1 MAIHNNEIRDI
12 LEKVADLLEIR
23 GENPFRVRAYHEAA
37 RVVESM
43 SEQIVRLV
51 GDNQDLTQYRGI
63 GNDMANKIREIV
75 ETGTLSKFEELR
87 AEVPLSLLDMLQV
100 PSLGPRKISLIYNK
114 LGVTTLEELKEAAV
128 KGKIAELKGFGEKSQ
143 QNILDSLDRI
153 EEAGD
158 SRMLWSDA
166 EPFAR
171 ALEKYIR
178 KVEGVRQVR
187 MAGSFRRGRETVGDL
202 DVLATCLRG
211 YEEKLMAAFVAFED
225 AKQVLAR
232 GRTKSSI
239 VLRCGLQVDLR
250 IVPQASFGAAL
261 HYFTGS
267 KAHNIAVRKL
277 GTDLGYKINEYGVY
291 QGEKRIAGKTEKSVY
306 ESAGLVYIE
315 PELRENLGE
324 IEAAEDN
331 RLPVLVKRSD
341 IRGDLHAH
349 TRRSDGHGSLEEMA
363 RAAKALG
370 YEYLAITEHSQKV
383 AMAGGLNEKQ
393 VRAHMENI
401 DRVNEKLK
409 GFCLLKAMEVDILAD
424 GSLDLA
430 DSVLRELD
438 MAVCSVHYQQRLAM
452 KKQTERI
459 IRAMDNP
466 NFDILGHPTARLI
479 NTRDPMEIDLEK
491 IIEAAKERNVVIELN
506 AQPDRL
512 DLPHA
517 YCKMAADLGV
527 KIALSTDAHSM
538 ENLGLIR
545 NGIIAA
551 RRGWLTR
558 EDIINTRPLPEL
570 RKLLRRG
577 R

>member
-1 MAIHNNEIRDI
+1 MAIHNNEIRDV

-51 GDNQDLTQYRGI
+51 ADNQDLTQYRGI
-63 GNDMANKIREIV
+63 GKDMAGKIREIA
-75 ETGTLSKFEELR
+75 ETGTLSQLEELR
-87 AEVPLSLLDMLQV
+87 AEVPLTLLDMLQV
-100 PSLGPRKISLIYNK
+100 PSLGPRKISLIYHK

-128 KGKIAELKGFGEKSQ
+128 KGKITQLKGFGEKSQ

-171 ALEKYIR
+171 ALEKYVR

-225 AKQVLAR
+225 TKQVLAR

-250 IVPQASFGAAL
+250 IVPQVSFGAAL

-277 GTDLGYKINEYGVY
+277 GTDRGYKINEYGVY

-401 DRVNEKLK
+401 DQVNAKLK

-424 GSLDLA
+424 GRLDLA

-438 MAVCSVHYQQRLAM
+438 MTVCSVHYQQRLPM

-466 NFDILGHPTARLI
+466 NFDILGHPIARLI

-491 IIEAAKERNVVIELN
+491 IIEAAKERKVVIELN

-512 DLPHA
+512 DLPHS

-538 ENLGLIR
+538 DNLDLIR

-558 EDIINTRPLPEL
+558 DDIINTRPLSEL

-577 R
+577 Q

>member
-51 GDNQDLTQYRGI
+51 ADNQDLTQYRGI
-63 GNDMANKIREIV
+63 GKDMAGKIREIV
-75 ETGTLSKFEELR
+75 ETGTLSQFEALR
-87 AEVPLSLLDMLQV
+87 AEMPLTLLDMLQV

-114 LGVTTLEELKEAAV
+114 LGVTTLEELKDAAV
-128 KGKIAELKGFGEKSQ
+128 QGKIAQLSGFGEKSQ

-153 EEAGD
+153 EEAEE

-187 MAGSFRRGRETVGDL
+187 VAGSFRRGRETVGDL
-202 DVLATCLRG
+202 DILATCLRG
-211 YEEKLMAAFVAFED
+211 YEEKLMTAFVVFED
-225 AKQVLAR
+225 IKQVLAH

-250 IVPQASFGAAL
+250 IVPQVSFGAAL

-291 QGEKRIAGKTEKSVY
+291 QEEKRIAGKTEKSVY
-306 ESAGLVYIE
+306 ESVGLVYIE

-324 IEAAEDN
+324 IETAEDN

-383 AMAGGLNEKQ
+383 AMAGGLSEKQ
-393 VRAHMENI
+393 VRVHMENI
-401 DRVNEKLK
+401 DRVNAKLK

-438 MAVCSVHYQQRLAM
+438 MAVCSVHYQQRLPM

-491 IIEAAKERNVVIELN
+491 IIEAAKERNVVVELN

-517 YCKMAADLGV
+517 YCKTAADLGV

-538 ENLGLIR
+538 DNLGLIR

-558 EDIINTRPLPEL
+558 DDIINTRPLSEL

-577 R
+577 